1 MMQLEPA
8 CLPILYLLYV
18 FNKDELSSLVVLGAN
33 CPKNIRIE
41 FSSAAK
47 TKKNTKNQQ
56 QSQKTRPEGASKVLA
71 LLKFNIYPIAIHQ
84 NPNVCLWEETIMAF

>member
-8 CLPILYLLYV
+8 CLPILYLLNV
-18 FNKDELSSLVVLGAN
+18 FNKDELSLSLVVLGAN

-47 TKKNTKNQQ
+47 TKKKYQKPTTK
-56 QSQKTRPEGASKVLA
+56 SEDKARRGL
-71 LLKFNIYPIAIHQ
+71 
-84 NPNVCLWEETIMAF
+84 